1 MALPTEPVT
10 LSVDQIKDLTQK
22 LATMRHDINNYL
34 SLILAGTELAR
45 HKPELV
51 QRMTEALAQQ
61 PPKISDA
68 MSKFSQEFEKA
79 LCITKS

>member
-10 LSVDQIKDLTQK
+10 LTVGQIQDLNHK
-22 LATMRHDINNYL
+22 LSTMRHDINNHL

-51 QRMTEALAQQ
+51 KRMIDALAQQ
-61 PPKISDA
+61 PAKISEA
-68 MSKFSQEFEKA
+68 MSKFSDAFDQTFG
-79 LCITKS
+79 IPRS